1 MARST
6 RRSLLIVL
14 TVILACGAMGMLFGQ
29 RLTATAASPG
39 DGDIRDSLKSFTQ
52 VYEVVQQ
59 NYAEP
64 VNPDKAIY
72 NGAIPGM
79 LRVLDPHSNFF
90 DPKAYSALREEQRGK
105 YYGVGMQVGPR
116 NNKVIVIAPFTGAPA
131 YRAGIRPGDVIIAI
145 DGKPTDNMST
155 TDVAELL
162 KGPKGTTVKITM
174 LREGSDKPLDFTVVR
189 DEIPR
194 YSVDVKFMIR
204 PGIGYIHISGF
215 QETTEHELAEAL
227 DEFQQSGELKGLILD
242 LRQNPGGLLSEG
254 VGVADKFL
262 KKGQV
267 IVSDHGRASA
277 EKVYRASHGNG
288 GKEYPLVVLVNRG
301 TASAAEIVAGAI
313 QDHDRGLIAGE
324 TTFGKG
330 LVQTVYPLSENTG
343 LALTTA
349 KYYTPSGRL
358 IQRDYSGVSLY
369 DYYYNNRDNP
379 DADSTTGHEVKMT
392 DSGRTVY
399 GGGGI
404 TPDVKIP
411 TPKSN
416 KFQDTLLEKY
426 AFFNFA
432 KHYVVDHKVTRQ
444 FEVDDAV
451 IMEFRKFLDSQQV
464 PYNEAELSQNL
475 DWVKSN
481 IKAEL
486 FINEFGQQ
494 EGMKV
499 HTENDPEVA
508 KALELL
514 PQAKQLAE
522 NARKI
527 IAQRSNARMTAQQ
540 DSGAAAAVNNSR

>member
-1 MARST
+1 MPRNS
-6 RRSLLIVL
+6 RRSAVL
-14 TVILACGAMGMLFGQ
+14 VLVVILACGCAGMLFGQ
-29 RLTATAASPG
+29 RLASNATSS
-39 DGDIRDSLKSFTQ
+39 DSDVRDSLRSFSE
-52 VYEVVQQ
+52 VYDVVQQ

-90 DPKAYSALREEQRGK
+90 DPKSYSALREEQRGK

-116 NNKVIVIAPFTGAPA
+116 NNKVIVIAPFAGAPA
-131 YRAGIRPGDVIIAI
+131 YRAGIRPGDVIIAV
-145 DGKPTDNMST
+145 DGKPTDNLST
-155 TDVAELL
+155 SDVAEML

-194 YSVDVKFMIR
+194 YSVDVHFMIR

-215 QETTEHELAEAL
+215 QETTEHELRQAL
-227 DEFQQSGELKGLILD
+227 DEMSDLKGLILD

-254 VGVADKFL
+254 VGVADQFL

-267 IVSDHGRASA
+267 IVSHHGRAST
-277 EKVYRASHGNG
+277 EKVYKAAHGNG
-288 GKEYPLVVLVNRG
+288 GKDYPLVVLVNRG

-358 IQRDYSGVSLY
+358 IQRDYSNISLY
-369 DYYYNNRDNP
+369 DYYYNDRDNA
-379 DADSTTGHEVKMT
+379 DAPTVNNHEVKMT

-404 TPDVKIP
+404 TPDVKL
-411 TPKSN
+411 TFPKSN

-432 KHYVVDHKVTRQ
+432 KHYVINHKVNKQ
-444 FEVDDAV
+444 FEVDDAA
-451 IMEFRKFLDSQQV
+451 MQEFRKFLDDQKITFTESD
-464 PYNEAELSQNL
+464 LSENN
-475 DWVKSN
+475 DWIRTN

-494 EGMKV
+494 EGMRV
-499 HTENDPEVA
+499 HAEGDPEVQ
-508 KALELL
+508 KALDLI

-522 NARKI
+522 NAKKV
-527 IAQRSNARMTAQQ
+527 IAQRNNARLTAQQ
-540 DSGAAAAVNNSR
+540 GDAPEAQSVKR